1 VHTRTNAIEDQ
12 QKESETT
19 LSERK
24 FENGTQNGEL
34 RFYGSQGMVMNPLA
48 MCDKLDKMFGSG
60 AEAIVHYMLLESGRE
75 TFDKMMKNNQNK
87 SRGQLLKAL
96 VDLQPSHGWGYLS
109 LTIVH
114 TDPPKIELTVRN
126 PPIKTQKGSQKHLI
140 SSFWAGVLS
149 VYFNRQ
155 LLSKNLCY
163 RAERDEFGC
172 TIST

>member
-1 VHTRTNAIEDQ
+1 VHTRTNTIEDQ
-12 QKESETT
+12 HKEPETT
-19 LSERK
+19 PSERK
-24 FENGTQNGEL
+24 PENSTQNGEL

-60 AEAIVHYMLLESGRE
+60 AEAIVHYMLFESGRE
-75 TFDKMMKNNQNK
+75 TFDKMMKSNQNK

-109 LTIVH
+109 LTIVQ

-126 PPIKTQKGSQKHLI
+126 PPIKTLRGSQKHLI

-149 VYFNRQ
+149 IYFNRQ
-155 LLSKNLCY
+155 LLSKNICY
-163 RAERDEFGC
+163 SAERDEFEC

>member
-1 VHTRTNAIEDQ
+1 VQTRTKTIEDQ

-19 LSERK
+19 PSERK
-24 FENGTQNGEL
+24 FENRAQNGEL

-60 AEAIVHYMLLESGRE
+60 AEAIVHYMLFESGRE
-75 TFDKMMKNNQNK
+75 TFDKMMKSTQNK
-87 SRGQLLKAL
+87 SRGELLKAL
-96 VDLQPSHGWGYLS
+96 VDLQPCHGWGYVS

-114 TDPPKIELTVRN
+114 ADPPKIELSVKN

-149 VYFNRQ
+149 IYFNRQ
-155 LLSKNLCY
+155 LLSKNSNY
-163 RAERDEFGC
+163 SAERDEFEC

>member
-1 VHTRTNAIEDQ
+1 MHTRTNAIEDQ

-19 LSERK
+19 PSERK

-48 MCDKLDKMFGSG
+48 MCDKLDRMFGSG
-60 AEAIVHYMLLESGRE
+60 AEAIVHYMLFESGRE
-75 TFDKMMKNNQNK
+75 TFEKMMKNNQNK
-87 SRGQLLKAL
+87 NRGQLLKAL

-109 LTIVH
+109 LTIIH
-114 TDPPKIELTVRN
+114 ADPPKIELTVRN

-163 RAERDEFGC
+163 SAERDEFEC